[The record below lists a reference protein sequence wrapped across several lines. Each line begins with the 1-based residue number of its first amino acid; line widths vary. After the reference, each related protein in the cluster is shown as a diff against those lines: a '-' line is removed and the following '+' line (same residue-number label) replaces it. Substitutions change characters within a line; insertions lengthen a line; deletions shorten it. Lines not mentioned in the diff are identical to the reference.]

1 MDNPKNTSSL
11 LLIKNGFG
19 GFCNRALVN
28 LNVVLKTH
36 RTAKINVNK
45 NKLSKLFII
54 SFFPFFQNFS
64 S

>member
-11 LLIKNGFG
+11 LLIKNGLG

-28 LNVVLKTH
+28 LNVVLKTL
-36 RTAKINVNK
+36 RTVKINVNK

-54 SFFPFFQNFS
+54 SFFSFFQNFIS
-64 S
+64 